1 MIEFVLGVVAAL
13 LTGALVWMFVTLY
26 KLVKKFKW
34 MTDTWKDVMREHS
47 EFAQMYWRNKEE
59 DQRAMFNQFDNMQ
72 RHIEANFVTKEDLKD
87 NKKTLLKG

>member
-1 MIEFVLGVVAAL
+1 MIQFVLGVVAAL

-47 EFAQMYWRNKEE
+47 EFAQMYWRNREDDQHALSRRFEDSHQYIEKYFVAKKEIQSE
-59 DQRAMFNQFDNMQ
+59 
-72 RHIEANFVTKEDLKD
+72 
-87 NKKTLLKG
+87 KTLLKG